1 MIRIKMGPICALMLI
16 AGVAS
21 ARAQDLPAPLLG
33 TYASGPEG
41 CAAPQMVV
49 HLTPRSVVTWKAH
62 GEAKLI
68 RVSES
73 RMAND
78 WLVTVGIGDD
88 MPRTLVRPSGEAD
101 KAGIDIVFPFEK
113 TQDDQLPG
121 NAPVMHL
128 VRCTAL
134 PPAFSTIHGE
144 GIAFLHALEAM
155 EPPCGGNNLK
165 LCGEA
170 FMAYADVNG
179 DHRLTAAELSR
190 VARGATWVAQ
200 MAGGTNDID
209 LVRGLGASM
218 IAGLAIAEVIVH
230 SYDYDGSGSITI
242 DELLKDR
249 MDIDLTPKSR
259 GVGGPPVPLDRIL
272 PSGNLLRALM
282 RGL

>member
-1 MIRIKMGPICALMLI
+1 MIRISIAPICALMLI

-21 ARAQDLPAPLLG
+21 ARAQDIPATLLG

-49 HLTPRSVVTWKAH
+49 HLTPRSVVTWKTQ

-68 RVSES
+68 RISES
-73 RMAND
+73 RMVSD
-78 WLVTVGIGDD
+78 WLVTVGTRDD
-88 MPRTLVRPSGEAD
+88 MPRTLVRLSGEAE

-113 TQDDQLPG
+113 TRDDQLPG

-134 PPAFSTIHGE
+134 PSVFSAIHGE
-144 GIAFLHALEAM
+144 GIAFLHALETM
-155 EPPCGGNNLK
+155 EPPCSGNNIK
-165 LCGEA
+165 LCGDA

-190 VARGATWVAQ
+190 VARGATWAAQ
-200 MAGGTNDID
+200 MAGGTNDFE
-209 LVRGLGASM
+209 LVSGLGASM
-218 IAGLAIAEVIVH
+218 VAGLAVAEVIVH
-230 SYDYDGSGSITI
+230 SYDYDGSGSVTI

-249 MDIDLTPKSR
+249 LAIELVPRSR
-259 GVGGPPVPLDRIL
+259 SVDSPPIPLERLL
-272 PSGNLLRALM
+272 PSGNLLRDLM
-282 RGL
+282 RIF